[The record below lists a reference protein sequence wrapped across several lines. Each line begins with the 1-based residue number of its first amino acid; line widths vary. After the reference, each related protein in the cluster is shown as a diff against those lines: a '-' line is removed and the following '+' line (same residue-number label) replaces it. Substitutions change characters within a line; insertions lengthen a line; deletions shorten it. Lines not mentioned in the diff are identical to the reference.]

1 MRKMSCALW
10 KVQVCP
16 SLVGDDTV
24 MCAGDNEFYKWEYD
38 PLLHTHPDE
47 GLEGEPGEEAEL
59 DDEEA
64 RRKAEA
70 EAEAVAEPGAGAE
83 DEAEAEAE
91 LEAEAEAAE
100 PETEPEAEAEAEAKP
115 KAPPSQ
121 SPRAQRA
128 IRRGGD

>member
-24 MCAGDNEFYKWEYD
+24 MCAGDNEFYKWGYD

-59 DDEEA
+59 DDEGA

-70 EAEAVAEPGAGAE
+70 EAEAVAEAEPGA
-83 DEAEAEAE
+83 EAEAEAE
-91 LEAEAEAAE
+91 AQLEAEAQPE
-100 PETEPEAEAEAEAKP
+100 PEPEPEPEAEAEAKAKP
-115 KAPPSQ
+115 

-128 IRRGGD
+128 INRERD

>member
-47 GLEGEPGEEAEL
+47 GLEGDPREEDL
-59 DDEEA
+59 ILLMCHRVPQVCHSHFSTKRPTDVSHIVEA
-64 RRKAEA
+64 HGC
-70 EAEAVAEPGAGAE
+70 VTP
-83 DEAEAEAE
+83 DICVF
-91 LEAEAEAAE
+91 
-100 PETEPEAEAEAEAKP
+100 T
-115 KAPPSQ
+115 Q
-121 SPRAQRA
+121 
-128 IRRGGD
+128 

>member
-38 PLLHTHPDE
+38 PQLHTHPDE
-47 GLEGEPGEEAEL
+47 GLEGEPGEEAQL

-70 EAEAVAEPGAGAE
+70 EAEAVAE
-83 DEAEAEAE
+83 AEAQ
-91 LEAEAEAAE
+91 
-100 PETEPEAEAEAEAKP
+100 PEAVIESAKY
-115 KAPPSQ
+115 
-121 SPRAQRA
+121 R
-128 IRRGGD
+128 

>member
-70 EAEAVAEPGAGAE
+70 EAEAVAEAEPGA
-83 DEAEAEAE
+83 EAEAEAE
-91 LEAEAEAAE
+91 AQPEAEAEAQPE
-100 PETEPEAEAEAEAKP
+100 PEPEPEAEAEAEAEAQP
-115 KAPPSQ
+115 EA

>member
-70 EAEAVAEPGAGAE
+70 EAEAGAGAKPG
-83 DEAEAEAE
+83 AEAEAE
-91 LEAEAEAAE
+91 LEAEAEAEAE
-100 PETEPEAEAEAEAKP
+100 P
-115 KAPPSQ
+115 KA

-128 IRRGGD
+128 IRRGGTSV